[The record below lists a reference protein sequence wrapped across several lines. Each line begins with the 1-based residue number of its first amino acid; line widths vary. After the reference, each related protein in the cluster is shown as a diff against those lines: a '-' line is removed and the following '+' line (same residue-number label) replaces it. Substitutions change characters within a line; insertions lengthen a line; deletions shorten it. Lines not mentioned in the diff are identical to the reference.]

1 MFNKISNLAKVPIK
15 DKLYSEGAGEFFQH
29 QIGNIF
35 PLTFNSCSYQWYNI
49 DNIFYLSSYE
59 T

>member
-15 DKLYSEGAGEFFQH
+15 DKLYSEGAGEFFQQ

-49 DNIFYLSSYE
+49 DNIFYLASYE